1 MRRELRVGSAKRR
14 ASFAAADAR
23 TVARASRSL
32 EKKSRSA
39 TPIEF
44 GFDSERLSSIT
55 SIKNDGRLEP
65 IRNPRIRASTRSR
78 VPACRLSH
86 PLWLEKTRDTE
97 NATRIG
103 SSHNAQRTRSNRYG
117 SLRRGRIPLDRSD
130 SPGRAPRPSP
140 PRAANG
146 RAASRRLAR
155 PNARVRWR
163 VFSLRVNNDKQIAH
177 LAVSH
182 ARVPRRRPDAPLN
195 RRPMSAFSA
204 VAPVRRVTQST

>member
-1 MRRELRVGSAKRR
+1 MPQKSLKKKR
-14 ASFAAADAR
+14 
-23 TVARASRSL
+23 
-32 EKKSRSA
+32 RSA

-44 GFDSERLSSIT
+44 GFDSQDFHRSNVDQKRRLT
-55 SIKNDGRLEP
+55 EP

-78 VPACRLSH
+78 VPACRVSRS
-86 PLWLEKTRDTE
+86 LWLEKTRDTE

-117 SLRRGRIPLDRSD
+117 SLRRGRIPFDRSD
-130 SPGRAPRPSP
+130 SPGRAPARLPLEP
-140 PRAANG
+140 RTDAPRAL
-146 RAASRRLAR
+146 ASRSPERTR
-155 PNARVRWR
+155 PKACFYAPSEQRR
-163 VFSLRVNNDKQIAH
+163 QIAH
-177 LAVSH
+177 LAVFH